1 MLVKDFYN
9 KEAISINKD
18 QTVEEATQLMI
29 EHNVGGL
36 PVVDNENSLV
46 GMVTEKDI
54 LSRHKK
60 IMPLPYIDVLGVFLY
75 LEDPKRANEELKK
88 SLAVKIEDLMSTPV
102 YSVTLED
109 EIDIPLEFMVRKGFN
124 RIPVEQDGKLVG
136 IITRHDLLKA
146 IAKKE
151 E

>member
-9 KEAISINKD
+9 KEVISINKD

-36 PVVDNENSLV
+36 PVVDDENNLV
-46 GMVTEKDI
+46 GMLTEKDI

-75 LEDPKRANEELKK
+75 LEDPRRANEELKK

-109 EIDIPLEFMVRKGFN
+109 DINIPLEFMVRKGFN
-124 RIPVEQDGKLVG
+124 RIPVEQEGKLVG

-146 IAKKE
+146 VIAKE

>member
-9 KEAISINKD
+9 KEVISINKD

-36 PVVDNENSLV
+36 PVVDDENNLV

-75 LEDPKRANEELKK
+75 LEDPRRANEELKK

-109 EIDIPLEFMVRKGFN
+109 DINIPLEFMVRKGFN
-124 RIPVEQDGKLVG
+124 RIPVEQEGKLVG

-146 IAKKE
+146 VVAKE

>member
-1 MLVKDFYN
+1 MLVKEFYN
-9 KEAISINKD
+9 KEVISINKD

-75 LEDPKRANEELKK
+75 LEDPGRANEELKK

-146 IAKKE
+146 IVKKE